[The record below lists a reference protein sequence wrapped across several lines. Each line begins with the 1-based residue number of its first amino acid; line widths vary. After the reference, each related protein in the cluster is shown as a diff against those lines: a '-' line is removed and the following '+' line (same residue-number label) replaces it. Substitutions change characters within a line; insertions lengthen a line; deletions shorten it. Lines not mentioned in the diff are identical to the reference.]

1 MSFLKSVLVTSILPE
16 LLTASRGSDGRSGNR
31 EVGGEEDE
39 KREKRKE
46 KKKRKRRWRRRAW
59 SGNGGGESGGG
70 GRRRETL
77 AGSGCNSCS
86 KGDRTQAS
94 DLNAYDQEA
103 VLKASASH
111 KTAVCLREVIQ
122 FLG

>member
-46 KKKRKRRWRRRAW
+46 KKRKERKA
-59 SGNGGGESGGG
+59 
-70 GRRRETL
+70 GRG
-77 AGSGCNSCS
+77 AA
-86 KGDRTQAS
+86 DAPQ
-94 DLNAYDQEA
+94 Y
-103 VLKASASH
+103 
-111 KTAVCLREVIQ
+111 TAVSSQC
-122 FLG
+122 